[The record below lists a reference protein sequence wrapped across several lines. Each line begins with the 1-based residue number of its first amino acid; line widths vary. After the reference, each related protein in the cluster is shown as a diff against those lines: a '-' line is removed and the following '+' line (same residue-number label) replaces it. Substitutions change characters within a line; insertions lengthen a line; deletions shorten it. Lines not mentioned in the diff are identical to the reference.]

1 MSPMEKVYRVPKM
14 TCNGCASTVERVV
27 RSVPGV
33 RSVQVDLAKK
43 EVRVVFEE
51 GAASEEQLKRALEQA
66 GYPVA
71 A

>member
-1 MSPMEKVYRVPKM
+1 MSVEKVYKVPRM
-14 TCNGCASTVERVV
+14 HCNGCAATVERAA

-33 RSVQVDLAKK
+33 RSVQVDLARK

-51 GAASEEQLKRALEQA
+51 GAADEEQLKRALEQA

>member
-1 MSPMEKVYRVPKM
+1 VERVYKVPKM
-14 TCNGCASTVERVV
+14 HCHGCAATVERAA
-27 RSVPGV
+27 RAVPGV
-33 RSVQVDLAKK
+33 QSVHVDLAAK

-51 GAASEEQLKRALEQA
+51 GAANDEALKQALERA

>member
-1 MSPMEKVYRVPKM
+1 MEKVYKVPRM
-14 TCNGCASTVERVV
+14 HCEGCAATVERAA

-33 RSVQVDLAKK
+33 RAVQVDLAKK
-43 EVRVVFEE
+43 EVRVTFEE
-51 GAASEEQLKRALEQA
+51 GAANEDLLKQALERA

>member
-1 MSPMEKVYRVPKM
+1 VEKVYKVPRM
-14 TCNGCASTVERVV
+14 HCDGCAATVERAV

-33 RSVQVDLAKK
+33 RSVEVDLARK
-43 EVRVVFEE
+43 EVRVTFEE
-51 GAASEEQLKRALEQA
+51 GAANEEQLKRTLEQA

>member
-1 MSPMEKVYRVPKM
+1 MEKVYKVPKM
-14 TCNGCASTVERVV
+14 HCNGCAATVERAA

-33 RSVQVDLAKK
+33 RSVHVDLTTK

-51 GAASEEQLKRALEQA
+51 GAVNEEALKQALEQA

>member
-1 MSPMEKVYRVPKM
+1 MEKVYRVPRM
-14 TCNGCASTVERVV
+14 HCNGCAATVERAA

-33 RSVQVDLAKK
+33 RSVHVDLAAK

-51 GAASEEQLKRALEQA
+51 GAANEEALKQALEQA

>member
-1 MSPMEKVYRVPKM
+1 MVLEKVYKVPRM
-14 TCNGCASTVERVV
+14 HCDGCAATVERAA

-33 RSVQVDLAKK
+33 RAVQVDLATKQ
-43 EVRVVFEE
+43 VRVVFEE
-51 GAASEEQLKRALEQA
+51 GANEELLKQALERA

>member
-1 MSPMEKVYRVPKM
+1 MEKVYRVPRM
-14 TCNGCASTVERVV
+14 HCNGCAATVERVA
-27 RSVPGV
+27 RGVPGV
-33 RSVQVDLAKK
+33 RSVHVDLAGK

-51 GAASEEQLKRALEQA
+51 GAFDEEALKRALEQA

>member
-1 MSPMEKVYRVPKM
+1 MEKVYRVPRM
-14 TCNGCASTVERVV
+14 HCNGCAATVERAA
-27 RSVPGV
+27 RGVPGV
-33 RSVQVDLAKK
+33 RSVHVDLVRK

-51 GAASEEQLKRALEQA
+51 GLFDEEALKRALEQA